1 MASRLPFPGAALDA
15 RVHNEEQLT
24 IARTTSQMMNRKAA
38 MPETPL
44 PTMPPGSR
52 FDGNTSAPVKASL
65 PPSQAQA
72 PQKRRR
78 VVLPDPV
85 AMRYLE
91 EDSSVTVVERKRT
104 LQGYELY
111 LVEQW
116 ACSRQ
121 SPTLV
126 IATYTGDSRHSV
138 VVGVLDVPEEEKDWS
153 RRLSIYFKAIQQY
166 HARPKETEIG
176 ELMVTNLSSFPSAL
190 TVIPV
195 PDGDIRK
202 HREVFIVN
210 EDLKRLGCSGRSGL
224 TLSDPTPATQA
235 KFLQL
240 YKTSDRIPFHQSV
253 LELIKLCQVA
263 LFLFGLLDQEYMD
276 GLLCDLTE
284 TAVNNWWTEIGSE
297 YFNVEP
303 TDGILG
309 PTTVAALL
317 GTLMGARNRLSYYGA
332 PVVKDVFDIENTKRG
347 IGTFQK
353 SQKLEKTRRLD
364 RQTLLKLHSVTAKAA
379 AGDGGWGVHKA
390 VKSTVAE
397 FGGKRGELVIGMVG
411 GRDKAN
417 IGDIETV
424 DLDRFVALAFGE
436 RAKWLWQGKPRRT
449 LQDHH
454 GDAGHPLKKEK
465 EDEAHYTASRR
476 AQSLPLEDEA
486 EHRRKEESPGSYS
499 VPLPGSIGNVPDSA
513 GGDRDALRKTVFK
526 SVAGKVSDARSGLG
540 RIRDAVGGGLRSHV
554 SRPSRDDHHDSIFTG
569 HSTPSITALAQT
581 STALT
586 SPVAV
591 GRAFTWKNRPEEYL
605 KEMRHKEASES
616 VPTLGSHANGS
627 LSTTGATR
635 DGREAWRAR
644 SGNDKSG
651 ESQAAEIRRDILGT
665 TASGPGSVVDEC
677 DLQGPILAAQ
687 RSCGTCFSSL
697 QRRHSIYGPGCPLV
711 HPLNEERYPRRMS
724 FSTAEEAILHWEEVI
739 DITDVDAV
747 SLKGADPSQ
756 HEGEAARS
764 LYNRLLN
771 MQAGLSPWV
780 TAQLTHVEAFDETF
794 SAQQSDLQSIYLAMS
809 ETYQRIQHSSG
820 ELVAEERS
828 RLTEAV
834 KDVEVLVAKLEYE
847 IGALVGRVEDVEDG
861 VEQFEAQVADLEKRA
876 DELKAV
882 LETESWL
889 HWFVRTLTGIGT
901 GPNITRGEAAWGDRQ
916 REAGREAITREKAGS
931 L

>member
-1 MASRLPFPGAALDA
+1 M
-15 RVHNEEQLT
+15 
-24 IARTTSQMMNRKAA
+24 
-38 MPETPL
+38 
-44 PTMPPGSR
+44 
-52 FDGNTSAPVKASL
+52 
-65 PPSQAQA
+65 
-72 PQKRRR
+72 
-78 VVLPDPV
+78 
-85 AMRYLE
+85 E
-91 EDSSVTVVERKRT
+91 EDSSVIVVERKRV

-126 IATYTGDSRHSV
+126 IATYTGDSKHSI
-138 VVGVLDVPEEEKDWS
+138 VVGVLEVPEEEKDWS
-153 RRLSIYFKAIQQY
+153 KRLSVYFKAIEQY

-176 ELMVTNLSSFPSAL
+176 QLMVTNLSSFPSAL

-202 HREVFIVN
+202 HRQVFIVN
-210 EDLKRLGCSGRSGL
+210 EDLKRLACSGRSGL

-240 YKTSDRIPFHQSV
+240 YKTSDRIPFFQSV

-263 LFLFGLLDQEYMD
+263 LFIFGLLDQEYID

-297 YFNVEP
+297 FFNVEP

-332 PVVKDVFDIENTKRG
+332 PVAKDVFDIDNTKRG

-353 SQKLEKTRRLD
+353 SQKMEKTRRLD
-364 RQTLLKLHSVTAKAA
+364 RQTLLKLHAVTAKAA
-379 AGDGGWGVHKA
+379 AGDGGWGVQKA

-397 FGGKRGELVIGMVG
+397 IGGKRGELVIGMVG

-424 DLDRFVALAFGE
+424 DLDKFATLAYGE
-436 RAKWLWQGKPRRT
+436 RPKWLWHGKPRRT

-454 GDAGHPLKKEK
+454 EDSGHHPLKKEK
-465 EDEAHYTASRR
+465 EDETAYPAGRR
-476 AQSLPLEDEA
+476 TQSLPLEEEL
-486 EHRRKEESPGSYS
+486 EHKRKEESPGSYS
-499 VPLPGSIGNVPDSA
+499 VPPPVSATSIPDSA

-526 SVAGKVSDARSGLG
+526 SVAGKVSDARSGFG

-554 SRPSRDDHHDSIFTG
+554 SRPSRDDSLDSGLTG
-569 HSTPSITALAQT
+569 FSTPSITALAQ
-581 STALT
+581 SSAALT

-591 GRAFTWKNRPEEYL
+591 GRTFTWKNRPEEYL
-605 KEMRHKEASES
+605 RELREKEGSES
-616 VPTLGSHANGS
+616 VPTLSSTGDGSQ
-627 LSTTGATR
+627 TTTPAVKDGPDLRRTR
-635 DGREAWRAR
+635 TA
-644 SGNDKSG
+644 NDKSM
-651 ESQAAEIRRDILGT
+651 ESQTTEIRREVLST
-665 TASGPGSVVDEC
+665 NVSGPGSVVDEC
-677 DLQGPILAAQ
+677 DLQGPILAAH
-687 RSCGTCFSSL
+687 RNSSVPFSSL
-697 QRRHSIYGPGCPLV
+697 QRRHSTHGSGFPLSCQ
-711 HPLNEERYPRRMS
+711 LNEARFPRRIS
-724 FSTAEEAILHWEEVI
+724 FSAAE
-739 DITDVDAV
+739 DAV
-747 SLKGADPSQ
+747 LRWDEIIDVTDLDSTDLSNASPFQ
-756 HEGEAARS
+756 REAELARS
-764 LYNRLLN
+764 LYDRLLA
-771 MQAGLSPWV
+771 MQLDLSPWV
-780 TAQLTHVEAFDETF
+780 TAKLTNIEALDETF
-794 SAQQSDLQSIYLAMS
+794 SAQQSDLQSLYLAVR
-809 ETYQRIQHSSG
+809 EAYQRIQHNSG
-820 ELVAEERS
+820 ELVAEERA
-828 RLTEAV
+828 RLAEAV

-882 LETESWL
+882 LETESWP

-901 GPNITRGEAAWGDRQ
+901 GPNITRGEATLGDRK
-916 REAGREAITREKAGS
+916 REAGR
-931 L
+931 